1 LIATGKDGDL
11 QGLPACAGSQVS
23 SPRPKQST
31 LKPVAYIKGGRIT
44 FNTAELLPGEANKE
58 RAEKVK

>member
-1 LIATGKDGDL
+1 MEIYKGFRHV
-11 QGLPACAGSQVS
+11 QGSQVS